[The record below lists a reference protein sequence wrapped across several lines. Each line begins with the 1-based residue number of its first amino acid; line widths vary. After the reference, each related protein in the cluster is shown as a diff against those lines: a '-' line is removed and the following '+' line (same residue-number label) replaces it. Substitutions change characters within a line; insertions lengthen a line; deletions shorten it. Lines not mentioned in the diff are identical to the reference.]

1 MAPQTQVT
9 ADQWFAE
16 ASRWYVEGH
25 QGCPSCHGAH
35 CVFRSEWGARV
46 EYHCTA
52 CDFSACR
59 DAESGRSFVAFGEP
73 RTTGLGCGEDLC
85 RAQRSG

>member
-1 MAPQTQVT
+1 MAPKTEWT

-25 QGCPSCHGAH
+25 QGCASCHGRH
-35 CVFRSEWGARV
+35 CVFRSEWGSRV

-52 CDFSACR
+52 CDFSACH
-59 DAESGRSFVAFGEP
+59 DAQTGQSFVAFGEP
-73 RTTGLGCGEDLC
+73 RAPAPLAGDELC
-85 RAQRSG
+85 RAQPSG